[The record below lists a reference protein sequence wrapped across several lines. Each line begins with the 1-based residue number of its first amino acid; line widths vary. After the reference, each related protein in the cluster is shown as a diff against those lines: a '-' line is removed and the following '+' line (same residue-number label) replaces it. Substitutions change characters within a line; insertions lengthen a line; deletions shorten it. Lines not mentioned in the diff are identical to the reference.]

1 VSGLRPIALFQV
13 VTTAL
18 FVTLGVAILVRSAAR
33 GAPWGSYLIGLLFMA
48 YGIYRAGFVA
58 RALRGKGAGQ

>member
-1 VSGLRPIALFQV
+1 MSGLRPIALFQV

-18 FVTLGVAILVRSAAR
+18 FITLGVTILMRSAMR
-33 GAPWGSYLIGLLFMA
+33 GAPWGSYLIGLLFTG

-58 RALRGKGAGQ
+58 RALGGKGEGQ

>member
-1 VSGLRPIALFQV
+1 MSGLRPIALFQA

-18 FVTLGVAILVRSAAR
+18 FITLGVAILMRSAMR
-33 GAPWGSYLIGLLFMA
+33 GAPWGSYLIGILFMG

-58 RALRGKGAGQ
+58 RALRGKGEGR